1 METTE
6 VIKKHEKRFNRI
18 RVMVKFLLI
27 VLFAGIIALQ
37 WNHIIQL
44 LKSVWTNI

>member
-1 METTE
+1 METAE
-6 VIKKHEKRFNRI
+6 VIKKHEKRFKRI

-27 VLFAGIIALQ
+27 LLFAAIIALQ
-37 WNHIIQL
+37 WNHIVQF